1 MRELVVVAGLAAAVL
16 AACAQD
22 SGGGSDEDG
31 PDDPATSLTITVQA
45 DPESGEEPRVMTLE
59 CDPVGGD
66 HPNAQAACEVLA
78 GADPGVF
85 EPVPEDQPCTM
96 IYGGPQEATITGS
109 LDGVEVDA
117 RFIRQNGCEIARW
130 DALGTAVFDVPIQ

>member
-1 MRELVVVAGLAAAVL
+1 MREAAVVTGIAAVVL

-22 SGGGSDEDG
+22 AGGGSGEG
-31 PDDPATSLTITVQA
+31 PDEPATSLTITVQA
-45 DPESGEEPRVMTLE
+45 DPESGEEARVMTLE

-66 HPNAQAACEVLA
+66 HPNAEAACRVLA
-78 GADPGVF
+78 DASPDVF

-96 IYGGPQEATITGS
+96 IYGGPQEATITGT

-130 DALGTAVFDVPIQ
+130 DALGTTVFDVPLQ

>member
-1 MRELVVVAGLAAAVL
+1 MRELVVLAGLAAVAL
-16 AACAQD
+16 SACAQD
-22 SGGGSDEDG
+22 SVGGSDEEG

-45 DPESGEEPRVMTLE
+45 DPESGEEPRVMTLQ

-78 GADPGVF
+78 AADPQVF

-109 LDGVEVDA
+109 LDGVEIDA